1 MVAPADFGVELVGVP
16 AGADIELDIRL
27 EAVMEGVLVS
37 GTVRAPLT
45 GECARCLDPV
55 TSSIEVGF
63 QELFC
68 YLAARVAGDSEATEE
83 DHYLDGDL
91 LDLEPVC
98 RTRCYSRCRSRRSVR
113 ATVPASA
120 LSAVGGSPTSV
131 RSTAMASAPTH
142 VGRRWGCWTQPT
154 LRPGPAGV
162 TQTINRRADV
172 AVPKRKMSRSNTR
185 ARRARWKSSA
195 PVLMDCPQC
204 HEQKLPH
211 TACPTCGTY
220 NGRQV
225 ATPA

>member
-1 MVAPADFGVELVGVP
+1 MSRGRVITKKSSHTAPRDAHGPFVFDIRPLGRQPGSSRGEHRTVVAPADFGVELVGVP

-91 LDLEPVC
+91 LDLEPLCRDAVLLALPLSPLC
-98 RTRCYSRCRSRRSVR
+98 SGDCPGLCVECGGRLADLGSEHGHGVSADPRWAALGLLDTADTAARTRR
-113 ATVPASA
+113 
-120 LSAVGGSPTSV
+120 G
-131 RSTAMASAPTH
+131 H
-142 VGRRWGCWTQPT
+142 
-154 LRPGPAGV
+154 
-162 TQTINRRADV
+162 AD
-172 AVPKRKMSRSNTR
+172 
-185 ARRARWKSSA
+185 
-195 PVLMDCPQC
+195 DQQ
-204 HEQKLPH
+204 E
-211 TACPTCGTY
+211 G
-220 NGRQV
+220 
-225 ATPA
+225 

>member
-1 MVAPADFGVELVGVP
+1 MSRGKSNHTAPRDAHGPFVFDVRPLGRQPGSSRGEHRTAVAPADFGVELVGVP

-68 YLAARVAGDSEATEE
+68 YLAVRQAGDSEATEE

-98 RTRCYSRCRSRRSVR
+98 RDAVLL
-113 ATVPASA
+113 A
-120 LSAVGGSPTSV
+120 LPLSPLCS
-131 RSTAMASAPTH
+131 
-142 VGRRWGCWTQPT
+142 G
-154 LRPGPAGV
+154 
-162 TQTINRRADV
+162 
-172 AVPKRKMSRSNTR
+172 
-185 ARRARWKSSA
+185 
-195 PVLMDCPQC
+195 DCPGLC
-204 HEQKLPH
+204 AECGARLADTGPEHGHGDSADPRWAALRLLDAAD
-211 TACPTCGTY
+211 TAART
-220 NGRQV
+220 RRDH
-225 ATPA
+225 ADDL